1 VPVPDGPLVSIIVPT
16 YNERERLELF
26 VRTLVRVLDEARLDG
41 EIIIVDDNSPDGT
54 GQLAD
59 ALTAELPVR
68 VVHRPGKLGLGSAVM
83 AGFAVAN
90 GERLGVMDAD
100 LSHPPDRVP
109 VLVAALQQSGADI
122 AIGSRYVPGGGTKNW
137 PVSRAIMSYVA
148 CLAARPITPVHDA
161 ASGFFVL
168 RRPVIQGVEIRAA
181 GFKICLELLVRG
193 RVQSVLEVPYV
204 FSDRAA
210 GQSKMN
216 YREALGYVVQLAQ
229 LFTWKSSRRKARPVR
244 RQLSP
249 AEADRLAVRA

>member
-1 VPVPDGPLVSIIVPT
+1 MPDGPLVSIVVPT
-16 YNERERLELF
+16 YNERERLEHF
-26 VRTLVRVLDEARLDG
+26 VRTLVRVLEGARLDG
-41 EIIIVDDNSPDGT
+41 EIVIVDDNSPDGT

-59 ALTAELPVR
+59 ALAAELPIR

-83 AGFAVAN
+83 AGFAVAK
-90 GERLGVMDAD
+90 GQRLGVMDAD
-100 LSHPPDRVP
+100 LSHPPERVP

-122 AIGSRYVPGGGTKNW
+122 VIGSRYIPGGGTKNW
-137 PVSRAIMSYVA
+137 PVSRAIMSRGA
-148 CLAARPITPVHDA
+148 CLAARLVTPVHDA

-168 RRPVIQGVEIRAA
+168 RRPVLQGVEIKAA

-193 RVQSVLEVPYV
+193 EVASVLEVPYV

-216 YREALGYVVQLAQ
+216 HREALGYVVQLGQ
-229 LFTWKSSRRKARPVR
+229 LFRWNRGRRKARPVR

-249 AEADRLAVRA
+249 EEADRLAARA